1 MIIDDSTPFG
11 QKALHKLTNEQIIWL
26 ITVGASGTP
35 YASPVWFLAEEGG
48 TLLIYSKSDAPKLKN
63 IAERPMVGL
72 HFNSDFHGN
81 DVVTF
86 SATAEVMADP
96 PRSDQLPAYQA
107 KYAGGIASL
116 NMSPA
121 EFASAYPAAIRVT
134 PTKLR
139 GF

>member
-1 MIIDDSTPFG
+1 MIDDSTPFG
-11 QKALHKLTNEQIIWL
+11 QKVLHKLAHEQIIWL
-26 ITVGASGTP
+26 TTVGASGTP
-35 YASPVWFLAEEGG
+35 YPSPVWFLTEESG

-63 IAERPMVGL
+63 IAEQPMVSL

-96 PRSDQLPAYQA
+96 PPSDQLPAYQT

-121 EFASAYPAAIRVT
+121 EFASTYAGAIRVT
-134 PTKLR
+134 LTKLR